1 MSWKGPVH
9 MKNGAIYTC
18 LICLCMMWKTIIV
31 CNDNDDDDEL
41 FAELFAKS
49 MLCLN
54 LRGKDEE
61 ERENERDMAF
71 LYSILAS
78 MAMIA

>member
-1 MSWKGPVH
+1 
-9 MKNGAIYTC
+9 MKDGDIYTC
-18 LICLCMMWKTIIV
+18 LLCLWIMWKTIIV
-31 CNDNDDDDEL
+31 CNDDDDDGL
-41 FAELFAKS
+41 FAELFAES

-71 LYSILAS
+71 LYSILAT
-78 MAMIA
+78 MAMTA